1 MNSRNPVVSE
11 KIFPIMISSVTIA
24 GSRPAFGAGLVGSA
38 GSLRNF
44 AALNVVKARMKSV
57 NSIRKI
63 TKAMKMVAASKL
75 RHEGRRMQIG
85 LPFSKPV
92 QNLMNRL
99 PIDKIPVSPQV
110 TFVGLT
116 SDRGLCGGV
125 NSGVARA
132 VRNRMIDLESQGK
145 ETRYIGVGIKGTNA
159 LKRIF
164 ADRFICSCEDVQK
177 NVWNFAQASAIA
189 ERLLASDPQSVYI
202 VHNHFKSAISYETTA
217 VRLVT
222 KSEVKAL
229 DKSDWSRAIDQY
241 SFEPSVFEQWDDLH
255 EFYYASAIFG
265 GMLDGI
271 TSEQSARMA
280 AMGSASKNAGEML
293 DKLTLQ
299 YNKVRQTKITTEL
312 CEIIS
317 GATAL

>member
-1 MNSRNPVVSE
+1 MLSSGSGLG
-11 KIFPIMISSVTIA
+11 SSVVY
-24 GSRPAFGAGLVGSA
+24 GSSLLGSI
-38 GSLRNF
+38 GGVRQF

-75 RHEGRRMQIG
+75 RHDERRKQVG
-85 LPFSKPV
+85 LPFASPV
-92 QNLMNRL
+92 KNLVDRL
-99 PIDKIPVSPQV
+99 PLDKVALAPQV

-125 NSGVARA
+125 NSSVARTI
-132 VRNRMIDLESQGK
+132 RNRIIDLESQGK
-145 ETRYIGVGIKGTNA
+145 ETRYIGVGLKGTNA
-159 LKRIF
+159 LKRLF

-177 NVWNFAQASAIA
+177 NVWNFAQASAVA
-189 ERLLASDPQSVYI
+189 ERLLAADPQSAYI
-202 VHNHFKSAISYETTA
+202 VHNHFKSAIAYETTTI
-217 VRLVT
+217 RLLT
-222 KSEVKAL
+222 KSEVKTL

-241 SFEPSVFEQWDDLH
+241 SFEPSVFEMWDDLH
-255 EFYYASAIFG
+255 EFYYASTIFG
-265 GMLDGI
+265 AMLDGI
-271 TSEQSARMA
+271 ASEQSARMA
-280 AMGSASKNAGEML
+280 AMGNASKNAGEML

-317 GATAL
+317 GATAV

>member
-1 MNSRNPVVSE
+1 
-11 KIFPIMISSVTIA
+11 
-24 GSRPAFGAGLVGSA
+24 
-38 GSLRNF
+38 
-44 AALNVVKARMKSV
+44 MKSV

-63 TKAMKMVAASKL
+63 TKAMKMVAGSKL
-75 RHEGRRMQIG
+75 RHDERRMNIG
-85 LPFSKPV
+85 IPFARPAQDLIK
-92 QNLMNRL
+92 RL
-99 PIDKIPVSPQV
+99 PADKIPVAPQV

-132 VRNRMIDLESQGK
+132 VRNRIIDLEAQGK
-145 ETRYIGVGIKGTNA
+145 ETKYIGVGAKGTNA
-159 LKRIF
+159 LKRLF

-177 NVWNFAQASAIA
+177 NVWNFAQASAVA
-189 ERLLASDPQSVYI
+189 ERLIATEPQSVFL
-202 VHNHFKSAISYETTA
+202 VHNHYKSAISYETTA

-222 KSEVKAL
+222 KAETKSL
-229 DKSDWSRAIDQY
+229 DKADWSRAIDQY
-241 SFEPSVFEQWDDLH
+241 SFEPSVFEMWDDLH

-265 GMLDGI
+265 CMLDGI
-271 TSEQSARMA
+271 ASEQSARMA
-280 AMGSASKNAGEML
+280 AMGNASKNAGEML

-299 YNKVRQTKITTEL
+299 YNKARQTKITTEL